1 MGITKF
7 DIRGITYMKV
17 ELIAL
22 QKMYVRA
29 MVEILSDMLISS
41 SVVCLC

>member
-7 DIRGITYMKV
+7 DICALTNMKV

-29 MVEILSDMLISS
+29 MGEILSDMLISS